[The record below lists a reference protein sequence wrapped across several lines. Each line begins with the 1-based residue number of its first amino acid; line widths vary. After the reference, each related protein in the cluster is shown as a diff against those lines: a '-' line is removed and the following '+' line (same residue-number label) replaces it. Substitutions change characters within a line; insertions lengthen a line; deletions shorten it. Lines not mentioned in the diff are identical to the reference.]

1 MLDRNLIV
9 VRLQGL
15 FLSTH
20 NSDVCTERVHINPQ
34 VYSGICKGVHATRVI
49 CPTIHMVDTNR
60 ISTELLHKGS
70 IQLALVCVD
79 ERVLESELVGNA

>member
-20 NSDVCTERVHINPQ
+20 NSDVCTERVHIDPQ
-34 VYSGICKGVHATRVI
+34 VYSSICKGVHATRVI
-49 CPTIHMVDTNR
+49 CLSIHMVDANG

-79 ERVLESELVGNA
+79 ERVLESELVGNT